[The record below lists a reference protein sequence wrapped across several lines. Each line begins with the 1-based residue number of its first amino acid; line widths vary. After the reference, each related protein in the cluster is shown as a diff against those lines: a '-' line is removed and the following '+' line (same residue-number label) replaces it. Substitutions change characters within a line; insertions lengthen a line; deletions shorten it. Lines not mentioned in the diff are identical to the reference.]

1 MTTTNRAAAGR
12 RPQAERSAASTKAM
26 LDAAIA
32 LISEKGARVSM
43 MSIGERSGFSH
54 GLVLARFGSK
64 GALLEA
70 VAREVQRRFA
80 DGVAATSDGATGL
93 AKLHAI
99 IDAYL
104 RTPSNDERAFYILL
118 GESLGPEPHLHAAFA
133 RADTSFRQY
142 IENALKEAQQLGQID
157 TELDS
162 STASVLF
169 VGMFRGIAIQYLVNS
184 SAVEMDFLRTAAH
197 EMVSR
202 FVAPS

>member
-1 MTTTNRAAAGR
+1 
-12 RPQAERSAASTKAM
+12 M